1 MIKQAPV
8 DAQNVAFTFTIS
20 CAGVAGSPFTRT
32 VTGSATSTEVTGVP
46 AGTVCT
52 AAETTA
58 AGFNSQSNQ
67 TFPAV
72 TASTTQTV
80 TFVNTRSA
88 AGPAI
93 TVTKSVDPAS
103 RPEPGGTF
111 TFTVQVRNNGTV
123 PVVVT
128 AITDDVHGN
137 LDGRGTCDVGATIAA
152 GATYTCSFS
161 VEITGD
167 SGDTET
173 DRITVTVVDPG
184 GQTGTGVSDGVTV
197 SITDAGTA
205 VRGPTIIINNEG
217 RATSTCTATSAS
229 AMYQIAQIDVNNRTS
244 SECVAT
250 AAPTRVTTTTTTT
263 APPTHTATPTG
274 KVLART
280 GSDTLALLA
289 FAMALMVTGYILLS
303 TRLASNKRYEM

>member
-1 MIKQAPV
+1 VIKQAPA
-8 DAQNVAFTFTIS
+8 DAQSVAFTFTIT
-20 CAGVAGSPFTRT
+20 CAGVPGSPFPRT

-52 AAETTA
+52 AAETTV
-58 AGFNSQSNQ
+58 AGFNSQPNQ

-80 TFVNTRSA
+80 TFVNTRT

-161 VEITGD
+161 VEITGV

-197 SITDAGTA
+197 SITDAGIA
-205 VRGPTIIINNEG
+205 ARGPTIIINNQG
-217 RATSTCTATSAS
+217 SATSTCTATSAS

-250 AAPTRVTTTTTTT
+250 AAPTRTTTVTTTTTT
-263 APPTHTATPTG
+263 PTHTTTPTG
-274 KVLART
+274 RVLART

-303 TRLASNKRYEM
+303 SRLASNKRYEM